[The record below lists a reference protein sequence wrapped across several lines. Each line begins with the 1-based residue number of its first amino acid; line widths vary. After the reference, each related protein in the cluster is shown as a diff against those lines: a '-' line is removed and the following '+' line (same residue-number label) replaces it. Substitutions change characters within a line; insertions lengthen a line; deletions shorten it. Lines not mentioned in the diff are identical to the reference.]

1 MPKFYRYKLFW
12 LFVLVTVSLLLITS
26 ANMVLNNKNN
36 QKKVVDW
43 IYFFTQAELSFDKM
57 KFNLLLGEIKGKNLK
72 LKTSKTNLELSLQK
86 FKLNYNPLYIFF
98 ARFKITKI
106 QASEFVLDTSK
117 FEPLEKKQ
125 KEKTKFP
132 QFLQRIKLSEANIDN
147 FVWKQKNEEQLSIE
161 EITLSSRF
169 SSSFRSSPLFM
180 TVSNVHFDGKKL
192 DAFIDKIEQEGF
204 FIFDLSQP
212 RIFDESK
219 IAVQLKIN
227 NILLAIHKT
236 PKPWLTDRGWDQD
249 IEPLLMKYYP
259 LGIPNDH
266 SYQFINEAMLDIEKN
281 EISTILKKLD
291 INILSAHIVGDGH
304 WTTQKYL
311 LKLNLKTQSPV
322 ELSKLPL
329 GQSKFRQSF
338 TDFTFD
344 LALDGKFFNLDDND
358 IKTSLNMALR
368 GNLVHPE
375 AGNAT
380 ASLEGDIK
388 NSVLNF
394 DNLNVELKDGLIN
407 GSGTLAFKELTTNTN
422 FRAEKMDGH
431 TVVRLFSSVNVP
443 CLIDAIGQIS
453 GKLNNPK
460 ITIDMTTENGAYE
473 FLNFGPTKGSLL
485 IDQKNMKFDV
495 QTASSEWGSAQ
506 LSMDVKNVFESY
518 EQLMDLKS
526 TYTNI
531 DITKLLEAPSLAGKI
546 SGTFDLQRS
555 KAKVTAKGDFKSE
568 EFAFFDHAIGDISF
582 KADIR
587 EKHLEI
593 RPVTI
598 DLIQPQKTIT
608 SDKGLIFDFDDTGYK
623 ISGQIIDTLKI
634 TGLFKKEERD
644 YLQLQLAPQQTSLD
658 VFSSLLPFTID
669 ESSITGKID
678 LKYNIY
684 DPKQSQMKSQLS
696 ELKINTPE
704 GPFILNKPTVL
715 EYNQKAFTFRNFDIT
730 IGNGKMLLN
739 GPLGLE
745 ANSSLQIKGDVD
757 FNTVVDFN
765 PFISSSEN
773 PITVDMTLKD
783 DIFNKP
789 RVFGKVEFKND
800 TMQFRKLPS
809 ELDEMNGIVRFD
821 GNRISF
827 DNLSLNFDDGPMTV
841 DGFLTTDYEK
851 ITGADMKITGKELPF
866 RPFPGLS
873 VLADVKM
880 EIKGSPTMKMSGRL
894 NIVEGQYSQ
903 DFSITNFIVAPDD
916 ENLDEKSDTLGGF
929 PEDTIYDLKIK
940 NTGDF
945 VIKNN
950 IANIEMLAD
959 LDLKGSI
966 KNPQMTGDI
975 EFTSGTIDAAGIS
988 FEDAKGYALFNRG
1001 ANNIPEINLTATNE
1015 IQGYTIYARMDG
1027 TSENLRLRLD
1037 SSPAL
1042 NYREILSLMFYG
1054 QTPDQLT
1061 AENSRNF
1068 TQTAAIS
1075 QLASVLS
1082 TPLNKIS
1089 GLDVLRVSTRRESYK
1104 DITQRLAVGKSLSD
1118 RFSLSFT
1125 TDIGST
1131 TDPERAFEMR
1141 YQLFDN
1147 FYLIAAKDIV
1157 GDNRYRF
1164 DINFSFDAY

>member
-1 MPKFYRYKLFW
+1 MPKLYRYKLFW
-12 LFVLVTVSLLLITS
+12 VLVLVAVSFLLVTS

-36 QKKVVDW
+36 QKKVVAW
-43 IYFFTQAELSFDKM
+43 IYFFTHAELSFDRI
-57 KFNLLLGEIKGKNLK
+57 KFDLLLGEIKGKNLK
-72 LKTSKTNLELSLQK
+72 LKTSKTNLNLSLEK
-86 FKLNYNPLYIFF
+86 FKISYNPLYIFF

-106 QASEFVLDTSK
+106 QASEFVLDTSE
-117 FEPLEKKQ
+117 FEPLEKKKKDQ
-125 KEKTKFP
+125 AKFP
-132 QFLQRIKLSEANIDN
+132 QFLQRIKLNEANIN
-147 FVWKQKNEEQLSIE
+147 HFVWKQKNGEQLSIE
-161 EITLSSRF
+161 KITLSSRF

-180 TVSNVHFDGKKL
+180 AVSNVHFDGNKL
-192 DAFIDKIEQEGF
+192 DVYIDNIEQEGF

-212 RIFDESK
+212 RILDESK
-219 IAVQLKIN
+219 IAVQLKIS
-227 NILLAIHKT
+227 NILLAIYKT

-249 IEPLLMKYYP
+249 MEPLLLRYYP
-259 LGIPNDH
+259 AGIPKDH
-266 SYQFINEAMLDIEKN
+266 SYQFINEAMLDVEKN
-281 EISTILKKLD
+281 EVSTILKKLD
-291 INILSAHIVGDGH
+291 INILSAHIVGSGH
-304 WTTQKYL
+304 WTTQKHL
-311 LKLNLKTQSPV
+311 FKLDLKTQSPI

-344 LALDGKFFNLDDND
+344 LRLDGRFLNLDDND

-375 AGNAT
+375 AGDVT
-380 ASLEGDIK
+380 ASLEGTLK

-394 DNLNVELKDGLIN
+394 DKLNVKLKDGAIN
-407 GSGTLAFKELTTNTN
+407 GSGTLAFKELTTNTD

-443 CLIDAIGQIS
+443 SLIDATGQVS

-460 ITIDMTTENGAYE
+460 ISIDMTTENGAYE

-485 IDQKNMKFDV
+485 IDQKNMKLAV
-495 QTASSEWGSAQ
+495 QTVSGEWGPAQ
-506 LSMDVKNVFESY
+506 LSMDVKNVFSSY
-518 EQLMDLKS
+518 EQIMDLKS
-526 TYTNI
+526 TYRNI

-546 SGTFDLQRS
+546 SGTFDLQRI

-568 EFAFFDHAIGDISF
+568 EFSFFDHAIGDISF

-587 EKHLEI
+587 EKHVEI

-598 DLIQPQKTIT
+598 DLLQPQKTIT
-608 SDKGLIFDFDDTGYK
+608 SDKGLIFDFDETGYK

-634 TGLFKKEERD
+634 TGEFKKENRE
-644 YLQLQLAPQQTSLD
+644 YLQLQLVPQSMNLE
-658 VFSSLLPFTID
+658 VFSSLLPFAVD
-669 ESSITGKID
+669 ESSVTGKID

-684 DPKQSQMKSQLS
+684 EPKLSQMKSQLT
-696 ELKINTPE
+696 ELNINTPE
-704 GPFILNKPTVL
+704 GPFMLNKPTAL

-730 IGNGKMLLN
+730 IGNGKILLN

-757 FNTVVDFN
+757 FNAVVDFN

-773 PITVDMTLKD
+773 PITMDLTLKD

-800 TMQFRKLPS
+800 VIQFRKLPR
-809 ELDEMNGIVRFD
+809 EIDEMNGVVRFD
-821 GNRISF
+821 GNKISF
-827 DNLSLNFDDGPMTV
+827 DDLSLNFDDGPMTV
-841 DGFLTTDYEK
+841 DGSLTTDYEK
-851 ITGADMKITGKELPF
+851 ITGADMKITGKEVPF
-866 RPFPGLS
+866 RPFPGLL
-873 VLADVKM
+873 VLADMKM
-880 EIKGSPTMKMSGRL
+880 DIKGSTTMKMSGRL

-903 DFSITNFIVAPDD
+903 DFSITNFIIAPDYFD
-916 ENLDEKSDTLGGF
+916 LDEKSDTLAGF
-929 PEDTIYDLKIK
+929 PEDTVYDLKIK
-940 NTGDF
+940 NIGDF

-959 LDLKGSI
+959 LELKGSI
-966 KNPQMTGDI
+966 KNPEMTGDI
-975 EFTSGTIDAAGIS
+975 EFTNGTIDAAGIS
-988 FEDAKGYALFNRG
+988 FEGAKGYALFNRG
-1001 ANNIPEINLTATNE
+1001 GGNIPEINLTATNE

-1042 NYREILSLMFYG
+1042 DYREILSLMFYG

-1061 AENSRNF
+1061 QENSRNF

-1082 TPLNKIS
+1082 TPLNKVS